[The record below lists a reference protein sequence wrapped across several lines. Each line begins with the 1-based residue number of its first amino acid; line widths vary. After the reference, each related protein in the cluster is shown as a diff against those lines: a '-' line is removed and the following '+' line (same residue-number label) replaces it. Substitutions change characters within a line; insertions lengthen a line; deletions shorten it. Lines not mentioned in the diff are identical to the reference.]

1 MARLVTKV
9 NGNRLAVLQEERLS
23 RGIDLYLKGRIRFP
37 YRQRGDGLRVGR
49 SLFGVLSD
57 SRPGLMHIV
66 ERPDE
71 GSRWTCD
78 CEDFAKRG
86 GQLVC
91 KHICAVLYWLGQVTC
106 PFCGRKVEG
115 LYTTCEACREAAAAA
130 QAETDARYWREA
142 DLEAVLF
149 G

>member
-1 MARLVTKV
+1 MAVKV
-9 NGNRLAVLQEERLS
+9 NGSRLAVLEEERLS
-23 RGIDLYLKGRIRFP
+23 RGIDLYLRGRIRLP
-37 YRQRGDGLRVGR
+37 YRGRGDGLKVGKT
-49 SLFGVLSD
+49 LFGVLSD

-78 CEDFAKRG
+78 CEDVAKRG

-91 KHICAVLYWLGQVTC
+91 KHIRAVLYWLGQVTC

-115 LYTTCEACREAAAAA
+115 LYTTGGCGPGRDRRPLLAGSGPGGGPFRIT
-130 QAETDARYWREA
+130 ETGGR
-142 DLEAVLF
+142 